1 MGLVVLLTGGF
12 IAEFLGPD
20 ADGPNPSLDPM
31 YNSSDGPWYN
41 CVCGTLDLNQEQS
54 TGWISSAHGMDLGLR
69 RMGSA

>member
-31 YNSSDGPWYN
+31 YSSSDGPWYT
-41 CVCGTLDLNQEQS
+41 CVYGTLDLNQEQF
-54 TGWISSAHGMDLGLR
+54 TGWIS
-69 RMGSA
+69 